1 MQKKVLVLAAVS
13 VVLGAYGC
21 ADDQHEVE
29 DKSTNTCDAATFTPK
44 CYDVNQALVC
54 EQGYQ
59 TIRACEGGCNYLTG
73 TCNQG
78 AIVTNCDANSG
89 YPMCE
94 NGLLVECIGG
104 QIMRRQCSPGW
115 ICQAGECQPNGVIPS
130 GCVQDGDCNTGEVC
144 NAGKCEPNGATP
156 ECSTDSDCSADEV
169 CNAGKCEPN
178 GTTPEC
184 STDSDCSA
192 DEVCNAGKCEPNGTT
207 PECSTDSDCNANEV
221 CNAGKCEPNGT
232 TPECSKDSDCNADEV
247 CNAGKCEPNGGTPEC
262 SKDSDCNANEVCNA
276 GKCEPNGTTPECSK
290 DSDCKENQVCKS
302 GKCEDGPVTPSKCT
316 KDSDCLTGYTCNV
329 AEGVCEKSASS
340 GTIET
345 VKCETLSISAST
357 TCEKKGT
364 GTTIVLKGDVLALD
378 KIYEGGMVVVQNG
391 KIQFAGCS
399 ADNTIDVSSATV
411 ITCPDSVI
419 SPGLINSHDHIT
431 YDNQAPDS
439 WADERFDHR
448 HDWRKSKNGHTNHNA
463 KSTTT
468 HEVGELRQLLHGTTG
483 IFGSGNATGIVTS
496 IDKEGKGGLKSG
508 YQTFPLGDGSSG
520 AIYDSGCTKYSYNT
534 SNGYFGP
541 HIGEGINQGA
551 LNELRCLSG
560 EGTGAKDIFNEKLAV
575 IHGVAATLDI
585 ISLMAE
591 RGSKLIWSPR
601 SNVSLYG
608 DTAQVPL
615 FAAMGVSI
623 SLGTDWVPSGS
634 ISILRELKCADF
646 LNDYYYSKYFN
657 DYDLWRMVTY
667 NAALAFGLESVV
679 GKLAKGQIADIAM
692 FKKTSTKTAYRA
704 VIDADSPDVLLVMNE
719 GKIVYG
725 DANVV
730 SSTNGCETIDVCGT
744 SKKICTK
751 DTGSSMTYSS
761 IKAAAK
767 YDLFFCGTPDKEPTC
782 IPMRPREQ
790 DTTVQHTS
798 QYGVQSYA
806 QNSYYSDPND
816 MDGDGVANDKDN
828 CPTMFNPVRPLET
841 DYKQSDF
848 DKDGFGDIC
857 DPYPTCAANNS
868 TCPAFNATD
877 KDGDGVDN
885 ALDNCPEV
893 ANADQKDTDKDG
905 VGDACDDCPNEA
917 GTIHGCPLTTTELK
931 DLRQKFIAGTLAD
944 GTTVRVEGI
953 VTAIAQKYDLST
965 PTGFF
970 IQDDNDAAGAYVYS
984 ASEAKKVHVGDR
996 VQIEA
1001 TTDTYFDMLELT
1013 SPQVKTLGTA
1023 SVPAP
1028 TALTATQI
1036 EGKNNPYDSVLVSV
1050 SGLTAKEV
1058 SDKAVWACVDSG
1070 NHDAYVDDFIMGT
1083 TAMTSAMTV
1092 GTTYDVTG
1100 VLVYDYSQSKIA
1112 PRDQSDI
1119 VAANTPL
1126 AVQSFNPAALSLQ
1139 PGTSQS
1145 VTVSL
1150 NKTTSSATTVKLSSD
1165 NSKIT
1170 VPASV
1175 SVASGKNSATFDVS
1189 VASTAT
1195 IGTSGKIT
1203 AQIGTGTSIN
1213 MTVNVVDSISTDT
1226 FTEDFV
1232 GATKT
1237 TISGNES
1244 DYSSVYTQNY
1254 GGSVTLTATG
1264 NFCDT
1269 NYIDSMILTGNKSKS
1284 TSIVVTGLSGVGK
1297 VTIDWTA
1304 YAPTCSTKCGIKVT
1318 AGSDTKTIEF
1328 AAGDADTTTLTFDN
1342 SSTSFKVEPASSGN
1356 KNTSNRVAIN
1366 SISWTMH

>member
-1 MQKKVLVLAAVS
+1 MQKRILVLAAVS
-13 VVLGAYGC
+13 LLLGANGC
-21 ADDQHEVE
+21 TDSSDLTEPE
-29 DKSTNTCDAATFTPK
+29 NLNTCDVATFTPT
-44 CYDVNQALVC
+44 CYDIYQAVVC
-54 EQGYQ
+54 EQGYKTVQ
-59 TIRACEGGCNYLTG
+59 PCEAGCNFSTG
-73 TCNQG
+73 KCNSGIVAQTCN
-78 AIVTNCDANSG
+78 DSMG
-89 YPMCE
+89 YPRCE
-94 NGLLVECIGG
+94 NGLVAECIAG
-104 QIMRRQCSPGW
+104 QVMYRQCDAGW
-115 ICQAGECQPNGVIPS
+115 TCQAGGCQQNSLIVPT
-130 GCVQDGDCNTGEVC
+130 CTQDSDCLANEVC
-144 NAGKCEPNGATP
+144 NAGICQSMGTPARVCTQDSDCLANEICNAGTCQPKSITP
-156 ECSTDSDCSADEV
+156 ECSIDSDCLANEVCNDGTCEPAGITPECSIDSDCRADEV
-169 CNAGKCEPN
+169 CNAGTCEPA

-184 STDSDCSA
+184 SIDSDCRA
-192 DEVCNAGKCEPNGTT
+192 DEVCNAGTCEPAGTT
-207 PECSTDSDCNANEV
+207 PECSIDSDCRADEV
-221 CNAGKCEPNGT
+221 CNDGTCEPAGT
-232 TPECSKDSDCNADEV
+232 TPEC
-247 CNAGKCEPNGGTPEC
+247 T
-262 SKDSDCNANEVCNA
+262 
-276 GKCEPNGTTPECSK
+276 K
-290 DSDCKENQVCKS
+290 DSDCKQNQQCKS
-302 GKCEDGPVTPSKCT
+302 GKCEDKPVTPTKCT
-316 KDSDCLTGYTCNV
+316 RDSDCLTGYTCDV
-329 AEGVCEKSASS
+329 STGQCEKSTSE
-340 GTIET
+340 TVTT

-357 TCEKKGT
+357 TCEKKGS

-391 KIQFAGCS
+391 KIQFAGCA

-431 YDNQAPDS
+431 YDNQGPDS

-448 HDWRKSKNGHTNHNA
+448 HDWRKNKNGHTNHNA
-463 KSTTT
+463 KSTST

-520 AIYDSGCTKYSYNT
+520 ATYDSGCTKYNYNT

-560 EGTGAKDIFNEKLAV
+560 EGTGARDIFNSKLAI

-601 SNVSLYG
+601 SNISLYG

-615 FAAMGVSI
+615 YATMGVSI

-692 FKKTSTKTAYRA
+692 FKKTSAKTAYRA

-730 SSTNGCETIDVCGT
+730 SSTNGCETIDVCGV

-798 QYGVQSYA
+798 QYGVQSYKNNA
-806 QNSYYSDPND
+806 YYSDPND
-816 MDGDGVANDKDN
+816 MDGDGVDNDVDN
-828 CPTMFNPVRPLET
+828 CPTMFNPIRPLET
-841 DYKQSDF
+841 DRKQSDF

-857 DPYPTCAANNS
+857 DPYPTCAANDS
-868 TCPAFNATD
+868 TCPAFSAGD

-885 ALDNCPEV
+885 ALDNCPNA

-905 VGDACDDCPNEA
+905 FGDACDNCPNEA
-917 GTIHGCPLTTTELK
+917 GTTNGCPLTTTELK

-953 VTAIAQKYDLST
+953 VTAISQKGDLST
-965 PTGFF
+965 PYGFF
-970 IQDDNDAAGAYVYS
+970 IQDDVDAAGAYVFS
-984 ASEAKKVHVGDR
+984 SSEAKKVSVGTHVQ
-996 VQIEA
+996 VEA
-1001 TTDTYFDMLELT
+1001 STSTFHDMLELT
-1013 SPQVKTLGTA
+1013 DPKVTTLGTA
-1023 SVPAP
+1023 SIPAP
-1028 TALTATQI
+1028 TTVTATQI
-1036 EGKNNPYDSVLVSV
+1036 EGKNNPYDAVLVSIQGLKAQSV
-1050 SGLTAKEV
+1050 SEN
-1058 SDKAVWACVDSG
+1058 AVWTCVDAS
-1070 NHDAYVDDFIMGT
+1070 NHEAYVDDFIMGT

-1100 VLVYDYSQSKIA
+1100 VLVYDFSQSKIA
-1112 PRDQSDI
+1112 PRDQADI

-1126 AVQSFNPAALSLQ
+1126 AVQSFTPPVLSLQ

-1150 NKTTSSATTVKLSSD
+1150 NKTATSATTVKLSSD

-1170 VPASV
+1170 VPSSV
-1175 SVASGKNSATFDVS
+1175 SVASGKNAASFNVA
-1189 VASTAT
+1189 VASGAT
-1195 IGTSGKIT
+1195 VGTTGKIT
-1203 AQIGTGTSIN
+1203 AQIGTGATIN
-1213 MTVNVVDSISTDT
+1213 MTVNVVDSISTDS

-1264 NFCDT
+1264 NFCDG
-1269 NYIDSMILTGNKSKS
+1269 NYIDSMILTGNSSKK
-1284 TSIVVTGLSGVGK
+1284 TSIVVTGLTGVGTI
-1297 VTIDWTA
+1297 TIDWTA
-1304 YAPTCSTKCGIKVT
+1304 YAPTCATKCGIKVT
-1318 AGSDTKTIEF
+1318 AGSDTKTINF
-1328 AAGDADTTTLTFDN
+1328 ASGDADTTTLTFNN
-1342 SSTSFKVEPASSGN
+1342 SATSFKVEPASSGN